1 MSFFKGEQQG
11 WVQGNCFPQKGQRRT
26 LAAHKCFFS
35 MAKRCSAQLRCVQQG
50 WALLTMEK
58 CLYSIPKRGS
68 AQYGKV
74 VGGGFEIYRGGK
86 RRCGRV
92 CSQGK
97 LASHISNGLELVGT
111 MINILNP
118 FLQLV
123 QTMINILNWV
133 RLRGETNKHLKLVEL
148 RGKDDKQAAPGGRR
162 CFGMC
167 SKSN

>member
-1 MSFFKGEQQG
+1 MVASRFIVAVNGGE
-11 WVQGNCFPQKGQRRT
+11 
-26 LAAHKCFFS
+26 A
-35 MAKRCSAQLRCVQQG
+35 G
-50 WALLTMEK
+50 WAP
-58 CLYSIPKRGS
+58 S
-68 AQYGKV
+68 
-74 VGGGFEIYRGGK
+74 
-86 RRCGRV
+86 
-92 CSQGK
+92 SQGE
-97 LASHISNGLELVGT
+97 LASHISNGLELGGT

-133 RLRGETNKHLKLVEL
+133 RLRGETDKHLKLVEL

>member
-1 MSFFKGEQQG
+1 MVG
-11 WVQGNCFPQKGQRRT
+11 
-26 LAAHKCFFS
+26 
-35 MAKRCSAQLRCVQQG
+35 
-50 WALLTMEK
+50 
-58 CLYSIPKRGS
+58 
-68 AQYGKV
+68 
-74 VGGGFEIYRGGK
+74 GGGFEIYRGGK

-92 CSQGK
+92 GSQGK

-133 RLRGETNKHLKLVEL
+133 RLRGETDKHLKLVEL

>member
-1 MSFFKGEQQG
+1 
-11 WVQGNCFPQKGQRRT
+11 
-26 LAAHKCFFS
+26 
-35 MAKRCSAQLRCVQQG
+35 
-50 WALLTMEK
+50 MEK
-58 CLYSIPKRGS
+58 CSYSIAKRGS

-92 CSQGK
+92 GSQGK

-118 FLQLV
+118 FFQLV

-133 RLRGETNKHLKLVEL
+133 GWRGETDKHLKLVKL